1 PVELDRARSGRG
13 QGHQQGQDRGF
24 TGSGF
29 ADDAEAAPGG
39 DLQVDAVEHGSG
51 ADTAAE
57 AFVDIAHGE
66 HGYRGDGVDGAKG
79 GWLGHGVPSSPAVG
93 SPSVGRAVTD
103 RADSTSLRA

>member
-1 PVELDRARSGRG
+1 
-13 QGHQQGQDRGF
+13 
-24 TGSGF
+24 
-29 ADDAEAAPGG
+29 EAAPGG

-79 GWLGHGVPSSPAVG
+79 GCLGHGVSSSSAVG

-103 RADSTSLRA
+103 RADSTSLRAESLVGMVSTSRAEPVSTDSPSRMSTRP